1 MARTG
6 LSKYEKETIITF
18 NEAEATANIYSV
30 SDVWIRKIKK
40 IKGHRKFSMGYEVD
54 VPKNWIKVSPPR
66 KVSEKTREAARRNM
80 AKLRAKQSAS
90 GTNPK
95 TSKKKTK

>member
-1 MARTG
+1 MR
-6 LSKYEKETIITF
+6 LSKIEKETIITF
-18 NEAEATANIYSV
+18 NEAEATANVYST

-40 IKGHRKFSMGYEVD
+40 IKGHRKFSIGYEVD

-80 AKLRAKQSAS
+80 AKLRAKQTAP
-90 GTNPK
+90 GTNPEI
-95 TSKKKTK
+95 SKKKTK

>member
-1 MARTG
+1 MAGIR
-6 LSKYEKETIITF
+6 LSKLEKETVITF
-18 NEAEATANIYSV
+18 NEAEATANVYST

-40 IKGHRKFSMGYEVD
+40 IKGYRKFSIGYEVD

-80 AKLRAKQSAS
+80 AKLQSMRKTQ
-90 GTNPK
+90 GTNPR
-95 TSKKKTK
+95 KKTTKTK